1 MNSSRTI
8 IYYHKTKA
16 MKKKALDNNS
26 NNKDKDN
33 EDEDNNKLTK
43 LGRCDRT
50 RLNCKQLNC

>member
-1 MNSSRTI
+1 MA
-8 IYYHKTKA
+8 TKA

-43 LGRCDRT
+43 LGRYDRT
-50 RLNCKQLNC
+50 KLNCKELNC